1 MSTRRESECPPPAR
15 PPVRLPAGHIALTA
29 SLLQPRSAA
38 AHSLGAEI
46 GSAEITHSP
55 TLHLNSSP
63 LVSSR
68 LLSYRARAAKSV
80 MQIREIWRDGERDA
94 NLSIRFRVSSRYSN
108 SLTRGTTVTMMCG
121 REAQAPILYKDEY
134 NTDSESATVI
144 YLNILSSIYVMN
156 CTLRKEGRKREQELM
171 EHNGKPDKTTLIN

>member
-1 MSTRRESECPPPAR
+1 MPAACPSARPPAR
-15 PPVRLPAGHIALTA
+15 RPHRVDRVAPVAAQCR
-29 SLLQPRSAA
+29 RSFARRRDRISRDHTFA
-38 AHSLGAEI
+38 
-46 GSAEITHSP
+46 
-55 TLHLNSSP
+55 NSSSQ
-63 LVSSR
+63 LISSR

-108 SLTRGTTVTMMCG
+108 SLTRGTTVAMICG